1 MTIKVSVRN
10 SLEPAPPWEV
20 VLPEPLATIGRQ
32 ASCAV
37 VLSDPEKHVSRVH
50 ATVELRGSAYFL
62 TVNSRV
68 NPVLVDGQPC
78 EPGTGVELRNGASLV
93 IHPFELSI
101 QVTPPAM
108 AAAASPFGGLMAPAP
123 MAPPPAAT
131 FASPQLSAPA
141 APFSPPPPAA
151 PAADDPFG
159 WLDGFS
165 AKPSTG
171 GAVPS
176 DPFGLGQLGAPAAP
190 KSPLGQADPFRQA
203 APPPSTGLVDG
214 LTPGLGGIGRSGTGA
229 VSLEAAP
236 ASLDP
241 MALLGGAPASLSG
254 LLQPGAANAGAS
266 TSVDDFLGI
275 GLGPA
280 RGPSSLVDMGQHRHV
295 GSSNLDHVHDF
306 NLPFQP
312 GAPVDLP
319 AWDTPPMV
327 AAAAVTPIA
336 PATPAPPAAPASG
349 ASSDALLAAF
359 LTGLGAPA
367 FNVPPGGEQ
376 AFFRQAGEI
385 VHSAVQGLI
394 TLLLARG
401 EVKKELRASDR
412 TMLAAHNNNPLKFMA
427 ATDEAMR
434 FLFDP
439 KAANAGAFLSP
450 VQAISD
456 ACDELIAHEMGLVAG
471 MRAAVTASIKRF
483 DPAVTEQ
490 VAEKMGGMVLNKKAR
505 LWDLHA
511 EHYAKT
517 EREMVDNLDRLF
529 EGEFLRAYSE
539 QVWRMQQKS

>member
-10 SLEPAPPWEV
+10 SLEPTPPWEV

-32 ASCAV
+32 ANCAI

-68 NPVLVDGQPC
+68 NPVLVDGQAC
-78 EPGTGVELRNGASLV
+78 EPGTGVELKNGASLV

-101 QVTPPAM
+101 QVTP
-108 AAAASPFGGLMAPAP
+108 AAAASPFGSLMPPAP
-123 MAPPPAAT
+123 MPPPPAAP
-131 FASPQLSAPA
+131 FAAPLSPAPA

-165 AKPSTG
+165 AKPAAN
-171 GAVPS
+171 GAAPS
-176 DPFGLGQLGAPAAP
+176 DPFGLGQLAAP
-190 KSPLGQADPFRQA
+190 SASKPAPSQPDPFRQA
-203 APPPSTGLVDG
+203 AAPRTTGLVDG

-254 LLQPGAANAGAS
+254 LLQPGAANAGS
-266 TSVDDFLGI
+266 SPTSVDDFLGI

-280 RGPSSLVDMGQHRHV
+280 RGPSPLVDMGQHRHE

-312 GAPVDLP
+312 GAPVDRP
-319 AWDTPPMV
+319 AWDMPALSSSASS
-327 AAAAVTPIA
+327 AAT
-336 PATPAPPAAPASG
+336 ASG
-349 ASSDALLAAF
+349 ASANALLGAF
-359 LTGLGAPA
+359 MEGLGSPA
-367 FNVPPGGEQ
+367 FSIPPGGEQ

-385 VHSAVQGLI
+385 VHSALQGLI
-394 TLLLARG
+394 TLLLARS

-412 TMLAAHNNNPLKFMA
+412 TMLAAHNNNPLKFMT

-439 KAANAGAFLSP
+439 KAANTGAFLSP
-450 VQAISD
+450 VQAIGD

-483 DPAVTEQ
+483 DPALTEQ
-490 VAEKMGGMVLNKKAR
+490 AAEKLGGMVLNKKAR
-505 LWDLHA
+505 LWELHA

-529 EGEFLRAYSE
+529 EGEFLHAYSE
-539 QVWRMQQKS
+539 QVWRMQQKI